1 MSRLPLPLR
10 KVLSADVEVVT
21 THRVWQR
28 ISARRSRRARVSQRL
43 ALAAAFVIGAA
54 AAILFVMSTRQGAL
68 EGYVATSVRE
78 AGPLGLRGGATW
90 AHVDSRVERRV
101 IELDDGSRIELGP
114 EARLTLL
121 ENTGHSVV
129 TLLGAGRALFDIVPG
144 GPRRWSIEA
153 GLATVEVVGTR
164 FSVARDKSGIEVE
177 VEHGVVLVRGE
188 RVNERVQRL
197 GAGDRLRIDQEP
209 AAPESPPARPSAPGE
224 LAPLRPDRAPR
235 FSNEAAWRDMAT
247 RGDYDD
253 AYKSLTPSGIAANA
267 KTADLEGLLALA
279 DVARLSGHPAEAVE
293 PLERVLSEHRR
304 DPRAAL
310 AAFTLGRLFLDS
322 LGDAARA
329 AKAFEQAMGLELP
342 RALIEDAH
350 LRLIE
355 ARARAGDKRG
365 AHDAWVAYVARFPN
379 SARRPVADR
388 WGNPP

>member
-1 MSRLPLPLR
+1 MRPLPLPLR
-10 KVLSADVEVVT
+10 EVLSADVEVET

-28 ISARRSRRARVSQRL
+28 IAARRSRRARVSQRL
-43 ALAAAFVIGAA
+43 ALAAAFVIGAVA
-54 AAILFVMSTRQGAL
+54 AVLFVTSMRQGAL
-68 EGYVATSVRE
+68 ERSVATSVRE
-78 AGPLGLRGGATW
+78 ARPLGLRGGAAW
-90 AHVDSRVERRV
+90 SHIDSRAESHA

-114 EARLTLL
+114 EARLALL
-121 ENTGHSVV
+121 ENTGHSIV
-129 TLLGAGRALFDIVPG
+129 TLLGAGRAVFDIVPG

-153 GLATVEVVGTR
+153 GLATVEVVGTK
-164 FSVARDKSGIEVE
+164 FSVARDGFGIEVE

-188 RVNERVQRL
+188 RVNDRVQRL

-209 AAPESPPARPSAPGE
+209 PRAATSTTQPSAPQP
-224 LAPLRPDRAPR
+224 APPRADRASAPP
-235 FSNEAAWRDMAT
+235 SEAAWRDMAT
-247 RGDYDD
+247 RGEYDD

-267 KTADLEGLLALA
+267 KTADLDGLLALA

-329 AKAFEQAMGLELP
+329 ARAFERAMGLELP

-355 ARARAGDKRG
+355 ARARAGDRRG
-365 AHDAWVAYVARFPN
+365 AHDAWVAYVARFPD

-388 WGNPP
+388 WGNAP